1 MATPR
6 LLEVPAAALCDAL
19 PPWPTFDQLSNA
31 GFVAEARA
39 PAHRNTESN
48 APPQGHTARSHRTGE
63 RRNSRIHR
71 SQISLPPPQGESGGV
86 VALGLFLAAASVLS
100 LLPQLGKIV
109 VRRSSEGVSALSL
122 SCSAIADVLQL
133 ASVLASASPRFL
145 ACRSISPG
153 LCFVGALPSVQGVA
167 QAAGSLSVLAAFA
180 YFWVRPG
187 GQAACQAKTEAL
199 LEPLTATLLVSE
211 APVAAAPPRGQ
222 VLGLVAVL
230 GLSMVAL
237 LASLLLPLVAGP
249 CAAPVGYAA
258 WLTALV
264 SVQLSLVGGLP
275 QIYLLARTCVVGS
288 VSSRPRRVKLC

>member
-1 MATPR
+1 M
-6 LLEVPAAALCDAL
+6 
-19 PPWPTFDQLSNA
+19 
-31 GFVAEARA
+31 
-39 PAHRNTESN
+39 
-48 APPQGHTARSHRTGE
+48 
-63 RRNSRIHR
+63 
-71 SQISLPPPQGESGGV
+71 
-86 VALGLFLAAASVLS
+86 LS

-153 LCFVGALPSVQGVA
+153 LCFSGALPSVQGVA

-180 YFWVRPG
+180 YFWLRPG
-187 GQAACQAKTEAL
+187 GAASQAKAEAL
-199 LEPLTATLLVSE
+199 LEPLPATLLASE

-222 VLGLVAVL
+222 VLGLMAVL

-249 CAAPVGYAA
+249 CAAPVGYVA

-288 VSSRPRRVKLC
+288 VSSRPRRVKPC

>member
-1 MATPR
+1 M
-6 LLEVPAAALCDAL
+6 
-19 PPWPTFDQLSNA
+19 
-31 GFVAEARA
+31 
-39 PAHRNTESN
+39 
-48 APPQGHTARSHRTGE
+48 
-63 RRNSRIHR
+63 
-71 SQISLPPPQGESGGV
+71 
-86 VALGLFLAAASVLS
+86 LS

-153 LCFVGALPSVQGVA
+153 LCFSGALPSVQGVA

-180 YFWVRPG
+180 YFWLRPG
-187 GQAACQAKTEAL
+187 GAASQAKAEAL
-199 LEPLTATLLVSE
+199 LEPLTATLLA
-211 APVAAAPPRGQ
+211 APAAAAPPRSQ
-222 VLGLVAVL
+222 VRGLVAVL

-249 CAAPVGYAA
+249 CAAPVGYVA
-258 WLTALV
+258 WATALV

-288 VSSRPRRVKLC
+288 VSSRPRRVKPC